1 MSKKDGHRHERKAK
15 ANWVE
20 HKAFQGRVRARM
32 AKTGERYQLAFRR
45 QQEVEASGASVPPPW
60 TPPTDNDIAGAIA
73 SAMGDDTAQRIQA
86 AVEASLSNEISARV
100 HPGTLFDIEDALGT
114 FPEPRR
120 GIAHGLQEVAAALET
135 PMVEATN
142 EAVAASLRL
151 NEFKEKVRMA
161 PTRAKMS
168 RLEIA
173 STLGVRDENRAV
185 FVKAGKIVAIVVRQ
199 DGHHPSGEVFPNTLT
214 ASEFRMFG
222 RNDERGQLLENK
234 NVAVPLYFSHNN
246 DGDFTDEGFV
256 RYVEKVDYPGKP
268 ERVFRRE

>member
-1 MSKKDGHRHERKAK
+1 MSKKDGHRRERKAK
-15 ANWVE
+15 ADRME

-45 QQEVEASGASVPPPW
+45 QQEAEAARELDPPRW
-60 TPPTDNDIAGAIA
+60 IPPTARDVANAIA
-73 SAMGDDTAQRIQA
+73 SAAGDNTAQRLQTAI
-86 AVEASLSNEISARV
+86 EASLWNEISARV
-100 HPGTLFDIEDALGT
+100 DPGTLFDVERALGT

-120 GIAHGLQEVAAALET
+120 GVAQGMQEVAAALEA

-151 NEFKEKVRMA
+151 NELKEKVRMA

-173 STLGVRDENRAV
+173 SMLGARDENRAV
-185 FVKAGKIVAIVVRQ
+185 FAKAGKAVAIVVRQ
-199 DGHHPSGEVFPNTLT
+199 DGHHPSGEVFPNALT

-234 NVAVPLYFSHNN
+234 DAAVPLYFSHNN
-246 DGDFTDEGFV
+246 DGEFTDEGLV
-256 RYVEKVDYPGKP
+256 RYVKKVDYPGKP